1 MNTVT
6 GTRFSWYAAAIYL
19 AFATLPTL
27 VAAPNANDGILP
39 TEERRRLRER
49 KAKEAREP
57 LTYAAEPGWKASFAG
72 YVLGQ
77 VYPPASTVSDPPGSI
92 IRQRG
97 FRRKLDE
104 SFHGMDVLSLSL
116 TPTNYRLFRLS
127 ASGYFT
133 GDRKTL
139 LAEGRAL
146 LKDIGDSMGV
156 ELAPFKFEAPDG
168 SYWPKCNMSGPS
180 GPIPKKYPIDESQW
194 ATSWHA
200 FAFSYTVKGNV
211 RIDVDLGVIHDK
223 RSYLCLT
230 ILDREGEQMAETEF
244 DATFR
249 AAHNGKSYDEWSREA
264 SSRRLPESKEK
275 DGNVSQKSGVDALHP
290 EGKK

>member
-1 MNTVT
+1 MKTKKENILSCYVTATCLVLTVLT
-6 GTRFSWYAAAIYL
+6 WAATVRRTL
-19 AFATLPTL
+19 AT
-27 VAAPNANDGILP
+27 D
-39 TEERRRLRER
+39 ESMRLRER
-49 KAKEAREP
+49 EANELRKP
-57 LTYAAEPGWKASFAG
+57 LTYAAEPGWTASFAG

-77 VYPPASTVSDPPGSI
+77 LYPPTPKVGDTRGVLF
-92 IRQRG
+92 RERG
-97 FRRKLDE
+97 FQKKLDAP
-104 SFHGMDVLSLSL
+104 FHGMDVLSLSL
-116 TPTNYRLFRLS
+116 TPTSYRLFRLS
-127 ASGYFT
+127 AFGYFT
-133 GDRKTL
+133 GDRQSL

-146 LKDIGDSMGV
+146 LKDIGGNLGID
-156 ELAPFKFEAPDG
+156 LAPFKFEAPDG

-194 ATSWHA
+194 ATSRHV

-223 RSYLCLT
+223 RSYICLT
-230 ILDREGEQMAETEF
+230 ILDREGEQIAETEF

-275 DGNVSQKSGVDALHP
+275 DGNVSRK
-290 EGKK
+290 